1 MGKQIW
7 TKEKLKNEII
17 KYYKENGRISQQDNI
32 RLSASAVNYF
42 GSWGN
47 ALRECELPLYN
58 RYCKKFTDDMKKE
71 SFELGYIIGVL
82 KGDGHITNKKKGN
95 GGHSIVL
102 SVIDKDFADYFA
114 NIIYKWSNYHPKRY
128 TINDKFH
135 TKIFYRVYLFDKI
148 INLFFK
154 NYDTNTI
161 TNSTKDMKIGFLKG
175 LFDSEGSANNSQ
187 LNNPKLAKRRISFCN
202 CNKNIIDI
210 IKILLNDFGIKC
222 SLYRKVG
229 SGFNPN
235 CISYTMEIR
244 GKNNL
249 EWFYNNIGFTIK
261 RKQDKLLVAINSFK
275 PIEKICIYCNKK
287 FNSKPCY
294 VKQLVCKECNKFRII
309 ESNLNWYYNMKD
321 NPQRWEEYIKKRS
334 DNAVKQI

>member
-58 RYCKKFTDDMKKE
+58 RYCKKFTD
-71 SFELGYIIGVL
+71 
-82 KGDGHITNKKKGN
+82 
-95 GGHSIVL
+95 
-102 SVIDKDFADYFA
+102 
-114 NIIYKWSNYHPKRY
+114 
-128 TINDKFH
+128 
-135 TKIFYRVYLFDKI
+135 
-148 INLFFK
+148 
-154 NYDTNTI
+154 
-161 TNSTKDMKIGFLKG
+161 DMKIGFLKG

-294 VKQLVCKECNKFRII
+294 IKQLVCKECNKFRII